1 MSKIYRNYWTMMTSE
16 DYDIMYRKGTSHRDI
31 YKVQDT
37 KDAGHMR
44 HLADDGGFFPMRAAL
59 ADSAPQHVP
68 GAAPEM
74 ANLLEEWQCF
84 VLHGTSR
91 RYSEREMLEWTASV
105 LAKAGL

>member
-1 MSKIYRNYWTMMTSE
+1 MSN
-16 DYDIMYRKGTSHRDI
+16 
-31 YKVQDT
+31 T
-37 KDAGHMR
+37 KHTTGCSNMECTYSTCRIAHDK
-44 HLADDGGFFPMRAAL
+44 LK
-59 ADSAPQHVP
+59 

-91 RYSEREMLEWTASV
+91 RYSEREMLEWTAAV